1 VILSVD
7 PDSPVP
13 PYEQIRSQIASMIA
27 SGVLRDGTRLP
38 PIRQLADDLGLAGGT
53 VARAYREL
61 EDQGSIVT
69 RGRHGT
75 FVQGTAPQRKPSK
88 ESISMLEQAAHSF
101 AVRASQLGLGV
112 EDSMSAVKRALE
124 EVAPA
129 RNTA

>member
-27 SGVLRDGTRLP
+27 SGVLDDATRLP
-38 PIRQLADDLGLAGGT
+38 PIRQLADDLALAGGT

-61 EDQGSIVT
+61 EDQGLIVT

-75 FVQGTAPQRKPSK
+75 FVQSGVPRPRSK
-88 ESISMLEQAAHSF
+88 EALEQLGQAAHSF
-101 AVRASQLGLGV
+101 AVRASQLGVGAKEAV
-112 EDSMSAVKRALE
+112 EAVSSALRELP
-124 EVAPA
+124 PA
-129 RNTA
+129 RHSA

>member
-27 SGVLRDGTRLP
+27 TGVLGDGVRLP

-61 EDQGSIVT
+61 EDQQLIKT
-69 RGRHGT
+69 RGRHGS
-75 FVQGTAPQRKPSK
+75 FVNGGARRRPSK
-88 ESISMLEQAAHSF
+88 ETSTQLDRAAHAF
-101 AVRASQLGLGV
+101 AVRASQLGFGV
-112 EDSMSAVKRALE
+112 KDSLTAVERALDG
-124 EVAPA
+124 VNPA